1 MKLQIIREIFTE
13 KSTIGR
19 MFVDDAELCY
29 TLEDK
34 DRRLET
40 AGCLMKIPKET
51 CIPRG
56 TYRVVMD
63 WSNRFQKQMPH
74 VLDVP
79 CFDGIRIHVGNT
91 DADTEGCILLG
102 KQEATDFIAHSADAF
117 GVFLSTLQGGLSH
130 GDVFLEI
137 I

>member
-34 DRRLET
+34 DRRLEES
-40 AGCLMKIPKET
+40 GCSAKVYGQT

-56 TYRVVMD
+56 TYKVVID
-63 WSNRFQKQMPH
+63 YSNHFGKNMPH
-74 VLDVP
+74 ILDVN
-79 CFDGIRIHVGNT
+79 CFDGVRIHVGNRPE
-91 DADTEGCILLG
+91 DSEGCILLG
-102 KQEATDFIAHSADAF
+102 KQEETDFISHSADAF
-117 GVFLSTLQGGLSH
+117 GVFMSTLQSGLAH
-130 GDVFLEI
+130 GEVTLEI